1 MALSVNLL
9 TDVAQ
14 CDAVIAVIDE
24 RLRVVNK
31 RETGAD
37 YQRDGA
43 TGAAAVVA
51 ARLAKLPGIIAGLTT
66 DLAAETAGTAAHRKV
81 DEELT
86 EAQYELKEL
95 GFRQAERGPVYLVL
109 REVDVDEAEDFRTSP
124 EASRVAVVA
133 RRAVLAA
140 A

>member
-1 MALSVNLL
+1 MALPVNLL
-9 TDVAQ
+9 ADVAQ

-31 RETGAD
+31 GET
-37 YQRDGA
+37 DGA

-66 DLAAETAGTAAHRKV
+66 DLAAETAGTATHRKV
-81 DEELT
+81 DEEPT
-86 EAQYELKEL
+86 EARYKLKEL